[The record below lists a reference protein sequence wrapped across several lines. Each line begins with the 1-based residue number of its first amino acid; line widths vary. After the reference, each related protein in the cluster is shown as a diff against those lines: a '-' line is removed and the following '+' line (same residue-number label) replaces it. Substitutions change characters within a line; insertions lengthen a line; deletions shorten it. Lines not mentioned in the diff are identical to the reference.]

1 MRRIQFANVLKAS
14 KLLKEPHRGCP
25 VSRGKAGPSGLGR
38 SWGPVM
44 PHRLFTCL
52 PRTCWTPAEVPSRG
66 HRQGQGGA
74 CLPVLCWDSGTAF
87 GLASH
92 VVSLIWV
99 FFAAAPYAL
108 PQPPHQQ
115 LVAYCFFKKKVDF
128 NAVNLSC
135 RAKNRL
141 LVSRETLLLSPRV

>member
-1 MRRIQFANVLKAS
+1 MLD
-14 KLLKEPHRGCP
+14 
-25 VSRGKAGPSGLGR
+25 SR
-38 SWGPVM
+38 
-44 PHRLFTCL
+44 
-52 PRTCWTPAEVPSRG
+52 VPSWG

-74 CLPVLCWDSGTAF
+74 CLPVLCWDSRTAF

-115 LVAYCFFKKKVDF
+115 LVAYCFFKKKVEF
-128 NAVNLSC
+128 NAINLSC
-135 RAKNRL
+135 RAKIHL
-141 LVSRETLLLSPRV
+141 LVSRETLLLSPRNLMAVTAVQGVLCPPPMRAARVAQPSPPPHCAPLKPTCLPHLHAGGKTQGRI